1 MRRPVGKAWPSSTRQ
16 MLSHANSGVCRR
28 KNALF
33 QAQSAPD
40 SRACPA
46 VPLAKAWHGASCAA
60 HRGCAGISHSARMLG
75 ACHPQPTQADHACL
89 CPDAPRPFGRPCP
102 SCRCL
107 QLAGKRPTALPGT
120 SHSAWRAARDAP
132 PGVGDAVGRAAPF
145 AAPRAPLPYRLM
157 AVRIGHGRLGRLGRL
172 SPRRTGAA

>member
-1 MRRPVGKAWPSSTRQ
+1 MGSP
-16 MLSHANSGVCRR
+16 N
-28 KNALF
+28 
-33 QAQSAPD
+33 
-40 SRACPA
+40 
-46 VPLAKAWHGASCAA
+46 GASCAA
-60 HRGCAGISHSARMLG
+60 HRSCAGISHSARMLG

-157 AVRIGHGRLGRLGRL
+157 ATSVRRPWPLEPLGPAQPAPNRCCLSWASLSRSAAACSNSRLRACSCICFSSRLISREASFSL
-172 SPRRTGAA
+172 ISSSSPV